1 MSRRDGAL
9 VALFVQEL
17 LECGN
22 RDATSCD
29 IKVVWGVAN
38 VLGSGATLE
47 LSALV
52 LQRERV
58 SARRRMP
65 HHRRGSRE

>member
-22 RDATSCD
+22 RDATSCN
-29 IKVVWGVAN
+29 IKVVWGVAKGYRAG
-38 VLGSGATLE
+38 LRCHS
-47 LSALV
+47 
-52 LQRERV
+52 
-58 SARRRMP
+58 
-65 HHRRGSRE
+65 